1 MAKVEANEA
10 VRWTSTTVQK
20 LLEEISELGTRFER
34 ERQALQTESPGSEAY
49 VEHWAQAAVL
59 LEWMQ
64 MKIQDLLREMEAL
77 EQSWPD

>member
-1 MAKVEANEA
+1 MAKVETNEA
-10 VRWTSTTVQK
+10 VRWISPTVRK
-20 LLEEISELGTRFER
+20 LLEEISELGARLER
-34 ERQALQTESPGSEAY
+34 ERQALQTEPPGSETY

-77 EQSWPD
+77 EQTWPD